1 MIATC
6 NYNHAELHPSERV
19 QKRVVLHQSF
29 KAIKEKL
36 SDQKKILYLT
46 FGGSGLWDVLDFV
59 IALNPIETEI
69 KVLSFE
75 TDARI
80 VNEARMSKVYRE
92 LNQLSTV
99 SIEVCKGR
107 FPDDFFGIHRHREDY
122 DACVIYLDWK
132 DVFKMKHAQDVSDLL
147 GQEVITKNDFIIITS
162 SMTERVT
169 NAPDFGY
176 RHEPLFKRYYG
187 ESDSEVRRELFVET
201 LLTSKLRRK
210 ETWVGFEREVAPKSV
225 DLLCKYLYKD
235 TSRMGLWLFQVYG
248 SKSPGKV
255 IERKTFTGFRE
266 LAETKARRTDNKS
279 LAFKLNK

>member
-1 MIATC
+1 MIASC

-36 SDQKKILYLT
+36 SDHKKILYLT

-59 IALNPIETEI
+59 IALNPIETDI
-69 KVLSFE
+69 KVMSFE
-75 TDARI
+75 TDASI
-80 VNEARMSKVYRE
+80 VNEARRSKVFCE

-99 SIEVCKGR
+99 TIEVCKGR
-107 FPDDFFGIHRHREDY
+107 FPDDFFGIHRTRQGY
-122 DACVIYLDWK
+122 DSCVIYLDWK

-147 GQEVITKNDFIIITS
+147 GQEVIIKNDFIIITS

-169 NAPDFGY
+169 NAPDFVFRY
-176 RHEPLFKRYYG
+176 EQLFKRYYG
-187 ESDSEVRRELFVET
+187 ESDPDLRRELFVET
-201 LLTSKLRRK
+201 LLTSRLRRK

-255 IERKTFTGFRE
+255 VERKTFTGFKE
-266 LAETKARRTDNKS
+266 LSVKS
-279 LAFKLNK
+279 ERGAKKKPLFKIKL